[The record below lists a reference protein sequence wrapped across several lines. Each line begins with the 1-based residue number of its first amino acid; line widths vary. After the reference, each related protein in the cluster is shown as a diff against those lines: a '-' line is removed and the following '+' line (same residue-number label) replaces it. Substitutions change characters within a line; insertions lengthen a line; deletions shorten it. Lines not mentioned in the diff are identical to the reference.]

1 MTKAI
6 CFKCGAFKFGAF
18 NQCFACYGEPLEDDE
33 ILISLVLTD
42 HDLSDEELLFH
53 QKRIQSGSKIVLNQ
67 DTKNALNPTLSEIRR
82 IIGDRK
88 LNSVE
93 DASPQLTHE
102 NKSLSLFSRLHA
114 LILRRK
120 LLSLLLF
127 HLWRTSF
134 FVILILSVIAG
145 TQGNLIYFWNPI
157 LFICVLVG
165 TGHSL
170 TALLI
175 SKSDLKTKFVEC
187 RGYLLFAVLSIALVY
202 FVNRIPW
209 TIPFLSIQISSSI
222 LVFWAIMMSIC
233 AALRGD
239 FDSVL

>member
-1 MTKAI
+1 M
-6 CFKCGAFKFGAF
+6 
-18 NQCFACYGEPLEDDE
+18 
-33 ILISLVLTD
+33 
-42 HDLSDEELLFH
+42 
-53 QKRIQSGSKIVLNQ
+53 
-67 DTKNALNPTLSEIRR
+67 
-82 IIGDRK
+82 
-88 LNSVE
+88 
-93 DASPQLTHE
+93 
-102 NKSLSLFSRLHA
+102 
-114 LILRRK
+114 
-120 LLSLLLF
+120 
-127 HLWRTSF
+127 
-134 FVILILSVIAG
+134 ILILSVIAG

-209 TIPFLSIQISSSI
+209 TIPFLSIQISASI

>member
-1 MTKAI
+1 MTKTI

-42 HDLSDEELLFH
+42 HDLSEEELLFH

-93 DASPQLTHE
+93 DGSSQPTHE
-102 NKSLSLFSRLHA
+102 NKSLSLFPRVHA
-114 LILRRK
+114 LIIKRK

-134 FVILILSVIAG
+134 LVILILSVISG
-145 TQGNLIYFWNPI
+145 IQGNLIYFWNPI
-157 LFICVLVG
+157 LFLCVLVG
-165 TGHSL
+165 TGYSL

-175 SKSDLKTKFVEC
+175 SKSDLKTKFLKC
-187 RGYLLFAVLSIALVY
+187 RRYLLSAVLSITLVY
-202 FVNRIPW
+202 FVNRMPWSIPY
-209 TIPFLSIQISSSI
+209 LGIQISASI
-222 LVFWAIMMSIC
+222 LVVWAIMMGIC
-233 AALRGD
+233 SSLSGD